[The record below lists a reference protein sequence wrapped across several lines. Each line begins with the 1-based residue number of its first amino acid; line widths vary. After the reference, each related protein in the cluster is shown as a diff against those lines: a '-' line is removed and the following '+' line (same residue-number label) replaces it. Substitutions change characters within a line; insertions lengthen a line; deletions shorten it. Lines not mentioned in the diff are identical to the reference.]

1 MTTFSKLKTHHR
13 LVNSLVG
20 LVVLGIVS
28 VWAWEMLLTL
38 TDITKRQDKTIQTYQ
53 EELLRQKSED
63 FRDTFNELFQSTRT
77 ISLLPMVRSVSGENR
92 LNAQEDVVAQGRL
105 SLDTHLTLQQI
116 YTNLANFISVSEVYY
131 VLDGFDPARHVPFFM
146 YDDYIAG
153 APSKVTGSA
162 GNTGTPA
169 NDQPEEQEEAEYL
182 YFPTLLDWF
191 RANTPR
197 FKWAKALDR
206 IPMRIS
212 PVLRTCDNSQYQSIK
227 SGNVREANGFIYAM
241 PVFDQST
248 DLFKGMIVAVVRINV
263 LEARVVGVPF
273 IPLTPADLAQQA
285 QDGWRMPVVSPF
297 QLINRT
303 MGIAIHDRRNPVFDA
318 ANVAQLSG
326 KGQLSTLALDLQTG
340 SGWELAHY
348 LTAADLTR
356 LAAPFDAERQ
366 RAMVGRIGLIILLLT
381 LIGGTAFMIA
391 RSRRELMRLAHFDT
405 LTSLP
410 NRRLFFDRLAQGLV
424 RAQRSRSPLALFFV
438 DVAEF
443 NAINDTYG
451 HQGGDELLVGI
462 AERLQRVLRGSDSVD
477 QIGPTNIFGQMAVS
491 RLGGDEFTLICEDI
505 RQPDDI
511 APLAERLV
519 TAMRAPFDIGQ
530 SSVEVRINLG
540 IAVYPNDAPD
550 CDKLLACADVAMHE
564 CQRQGLDY
572 FLYNLELR
580 GKSERQHL
588 LAVELG
594 MALKLGQFEVFYQPK
609 ASLVS
614 GQVVSLEA
622 LLRWHHPDLG
632 MITPVEFIPILERT
646 GGILEIGA
654 WVLEQSCR
662 DLATMKAAGFEQ
674 LKISVNVSVRQLRRS
689 NFHEIAADIAART
702 DTAPASL
709 VLEITE
715 SVVMEDFNEG
725 NQLMHKLV
733 ALGFA
738 LSIDDFGTGYS
749 SLTYLQNLPLHYLKL
764 DKAFIDGM
772 TDPRSQ
778 HIVETVIR
786 LARGL
791 NLITIAEGIETVEQR
806 DALAA
811 LGCDIMQGYLLAKP
825 MPMSSL
831 IPWLAEH
838 PCG

>member
-1 MTTFSKLKTHHR
+1 MTSFSKLRIHHR
-13 LVNSLVG
+13 LVNILVG
-20 LVVLGIVS
+20 FMVLGVVS
-28 VWAWEMLLTL
+28 VWFLELTL
-38 TDITKRQDKTIQTYQ
+38 TLGDITKREEKTIQSHQ
-53 EELLRQKSED
+53 DELLRQKSED
-63 FRDTFNELFQSTRT
+63 FRDTFNEIFQSTRT
-77 ISLLPMVRSVSGENR
+77 ISLLPMVRSVSGGNR
-92 LNAQEDVVAQGRL
+92 LNVQEDVVAQGRL
-105 SLDTHLTLQQI
+105 SVDTHLTLQQI
-116 YTNLANFISVSEVYY
+116 YTNLANFVSVSEVYY

-146 YDDYIAG
+146 YDDLIADTQSKTPG
-153 APSKVTGSA
+153 NASHTDGPS
-162 GNTGTPA
+162 
-169 NDQPEEQEEAEYL
+169 NDRPEELEEAEYL

-191 RANTPR
+191 RSHAPR
-197 FKWAKALDR
+197 YKWARALDR
-206 IPMRIS
+206 IPVQMS
-212 PVLRTCDNSQYQSIK
+212 PVLRTCDNAQYQSIK
-227 SGNVREANGFIYAM
+227 SGNPREANGFIYAM

-248 DLFKGMIVAVVRINV
+248 QLFKGMIVAVIRINV
-263 LEARVVGVPF
+263 LEARLLGVPF
-273 IPLTPADLAQQA
+273 IPVTPADLTQQA
-285 QDGWRMPVVSPF
+285 QGGWRMPEASPF

-303 MGIAIHDRRNPVFDA
+303 VGIDIHDRRNPVFDA
-318 ANVAQLSG
+318 ANVAQLPG
-326 KGQLSTLALDLQTG
+326 KGRLAKVSIDWQTG
-340 SGWELAHY
+340 ANWELSHY
-348 LTAADLTR
+348 LSAADLAQ
-356 LAAPFDAERQ
+356 LAAPFETERQ
-366 RAMVGRIGLIILLLT
+366 RAMVGRIGLIFLLLAM
-381 LIGGTAFMIA
+381 IGGTAFMVT
-391 RSRRELMRLAHFDT
+391 RSRRELMRLAHFDS

-438 DVAEF
+438 DVAGF

-462 AERLQRVLRGSDSVD
+462 AGRLQRVLRGSDSVD
-477 QIGPTNIFGQMAVS
+477 KIGPTNILGSTAVS
-491 RLGGDEFTLICEDI
+491 RLGGDEFTLVCEDI
-505 RQPDDI
+505 RQPEDI
-511 APLAERLV
+511 APLAERLIA
-519 TAMRAPFDIGQ
+519 AMRTPFAIGE

-614 GQVVSLEA
+614 GKVVSLEA
-622 LLRWHHPDLG
+622 LLRWRHPELG
-632 MITPVEFIPILERT
+632 MISPVEFIPILERT

-662 DLATMKAAGFEQ
+662 DLARLKAAGFER
-674 LKISVNVSVRQLRRS
+674 LKISVNVSVRQLRRG
-689 NFHEIAADIAART
+689 NFHEIAGEIATRT
-702 DTAPASL
+702 QTAPASL

-715 SVVMEDFNEG
+715 SVVMEDFAEG
-725 NQLMHKLV
+725 NLLMHKLV
-733 ALGFA
+733 DLGFA

-764 DKAFIDGM
+764 DIAFIDGM

-791 NLITIAEGIETVEQR
+791 NLTTIAEGIETVAQR

-811 LGCDIMQGYLLAKP
+811 VGCDIMQGYLLAKP

-838 PCG
+838 PCE

>member
-1 MTTFSKLKTHHR
+1 MTTFTKLKTNHR
-13 LVNSLVG
+13 LVNILVG
-20 LVVLGIVS
+20 LMVLGIVL
-28 VWAWEMLLTL
+28 VWAWELTHMLN
-38 TDITKRQDKTIQTYQ
+38 DITRRQNKSIQIHQ
-53 EELLRQKSED
+53 EELLRQKAED
-63 FRDTFNELFQSTRT
+63 FRDTFTEIFQSTRT

-92 LNAQEDVVAQGRL
+92 LNDREDVVAQGRL

-116 YTNLANFISVSEVYY
+116 YTNLANFVSVSEVYF

-146 YDDYIAG
+146 YDDHIAG
-153 APSKVTGSA
+153 TPSKVPGRS
-162 GNTGTPA
+162 GNTPA
-169 NDQPEEQEEAEYL
+169 DDQPEELEEAEYL
-182 YFPTLLDWF
+182 YFPTMLDWF
-191 RANTPR
+191 RSHTPE
-197 FKWAKALDR
+197 FKWTKSLDH
-206 IPMRIS
+206 IPVQIS
-212 PVLRTCDNSQYQSIK
+212 PVMRTCDNSQYQSIK
-227 SGNVREANGFIYAM
+227 SGNAREADGFIYAM

-248 DLFKGMIVAVVRINV
+248 QLFKGMVVAVTRTNV
-263 LEARVVGVPF
+263 LEARLLGVPF

-285 QDGWRMPVVSPF
+285 QDGWQMPAVSPF

-303 MGIAIHDRRNPVFDA
+303 VGIHIHDRRNPVFDA
-318 ANVAQLSG
+318 NNEVQLPG
-326 KGQLSTLALDLQTG
+326 KGRLATRSIDLQTG
-340 SGWELAHY
+340 ASWELAHY
-348 LTAADLTR
+348 LTEVDLAQ
-356 LAAPFDAERQ
+356 LAAPFEAERQ
-366 RAMVGRIGLIILLLT
+366 RAMIGRVGLIVLLLA
-381 LIGGTAFMIA
+381 LIGGTAWMIT

-424 RAQRSRSPLALFFV
+424 RAQRNHSPLALFFV
-438 DVAEF
+438 DVAGF
-443 NAINDTYG
+443 NAVNDTHG

-462 AERLQRVLRGSDSVD
+462 ARRLHKVLRGSDSVD
-477 QIGPTNIFGQMAVS
+477 KIGPTDIFGATAVS
-491 RLGGDEFTLICEDI
+491 RLGGDEFTLVCEDI
-505 RQPDDI
+505 RQPEDI

-540 IAVYPNDAPD
+540 IAVYPYDAPD

-622 LLRWHHPDLG
+622 LLRWKHPELG
-632 MITPVEFIPILERT
+632 MISPVEFIPILERT

-662 DLATMKAAGFEQ
+662 DLARMKAAGFDQ
-674 LKISVNVSVRQLRRS
+674 LKISVNVSVRQLRRG
-689 NFHEIAADIAART
+689 NFHEIAAEIATRT
-702 DTAPASL
+702 HTAPASL

-715 SVVMEDFNEG
+715 SVMMEDFNEG
-725 NQLMHKLV
+725 NELMHKLV
-733 ALGFA
+733 AFGFA

-831 IPWLAEH
+831 MPWLTEH
-838 PCG
+838 P

>member
-1 MTTFSKLKTHHR
+1 MTTFSKLRTHHR
-13 LVNSLVG
+13 LINMLVG

-28 VWAWEMLLTL
+28 VWTWELMLTL
-38 TDITKRQDKTIQTYQ
+38 SDITKRQDKTIQTHQ
-53 EELLRQKSED
+53 NELLRQKTED
-63 FRDTFNELFQSTRT
+63 FRDTFNEIFQSTRT
-77 ISLLPMVRSVSGENR
+77 ISLLPMVRSVSGDNR
-92 LNAQEDVVAQGRL
+92 LNAQEDVVTQGRL
-105 SLDTHLTLQQI
+105 SHDTHLTLQQI
-116 YTNLANFISVSEVYY
+116 YTNLANFVSVSEVYY

-146 YDDYIAG
+146 YDDHIAG
-153 APSKVTGSA
+153 APSKVPGSK
-162 GNTGTPA
+162 GNTGAPA
-169 NDQPEEQEEAEYL
+169 DDQPEEHEEAEYL

-191 RANTPR
+191 RSNTPQ

-206 IPMRIS
+206 IPVQMS
-212 PVLRTCDNSQYQSIK
+212 SVLRTCDNSQYQSIK
-227 SGNVREANGFIYAM
+227 TGNAREANGFIYAM

-248 DLFKGMIVAVVRINV
+248 QLFKGMVVAVLRINV
-263 LEARVVGVPF
+263 LEARLLGVPF

-285 QDGWRMPVVSPF
+285 QDGWRMPDASPF
-297 QLINRT
+297 QLMNRA
-303 MGIAIHDRRNPVFDA
+303 MGISVHDRRNPVFDA

-326 KGQLSTLALDLQTG
+326 KGRLATLSVDLHTG
-340 SGWELAHY
+340 SDWELAHY
-348 LTAADLTR
+348 LTAPDLAR
-356 LAAPFDAERQ
+356 LAAPFETERQ
-366 RAMVGRIGLIILLLT
+366 RAIIGRMALILLLLA

-424 RAQRSRSPLALFFV
+424 RAQRNRSPLALFFV

-443 NAINDTYG
+443 NAINDTHG

-462 AERLQRVLRGSDSVD
+462 AERLQMALRGSDSVD
-477 QIGPTNIFGQMAVS
+477 KIGPTDIFGQTAVS
-491 RLGGDEFTLICEDI
+491 RLGGDEFTLVCEDI
-505 RQPDDI
+505 RQPEDI
-511 APLAERLV
+511 APLAERLI
-519 TAMRAPFDIGQ
+519 TAMRAPFTIGH

-622 LLRWHHPDLG
+622 LLRWRHPELG
-632 MITPVEFIPILERT
+632 MISPVEFIPILERT

-654 WVLEQSCR
+654 WVLEQSCL
-662 DLATMKAAGFEQ
+662 DLARMKAAGFEQ
-674 LKISVNVSVRQLRRS
+674 LKISVNVSVRQLRRG

-702 DTAPASL
+702 HTAPASL

-725 NQLMHKLV
+725 NELMHKLV

-791 NLITIAEGIETVEQR
+791 DLITIAEGIETVAQR

-825 MPMSSL
+825 MPMGSL
-831 IPWLAEH
+831 MPWLAER